1 MINTGH
7 PLSPAATA
15 IPEAMGNNDS
25 DNVKVFH
32 LKPLLLVYHFKSSR
46 LYFYGDSSME
56 ELFPSIRFQ
65 CFDDG
70 RSISAN
76 RKYLVSRSDKTTI
89 SVWKLDLHNKYHNN
103 GDGSPIVNIGNWK
116 LPDDATNISAVE
128 WNVEDSKILVLG
140 TTEGKII
147 KVNVEVPNKVA
158 KVPFTSNM
166 SLRSEI
172 TAIASAPCGK
182 GVYAVGYASGELV
195 LFQDASRGF
204 KPIHNLKSPTKYR
217 IRNLSWHPTSRDC
230 SRQSLAVL
238 KGKGNMV
245 SVWSVNLGN
254 KCSLIRYVGLPEF
267 HSPLSKNCFLSW
279 GPKGRIIRASNKGI
293 VTADVRSKPGI
304 IESTDTPNKVLSMA
318 VDSATNKCWAYDKM
332 GNLTFYNLN
341 KGKTLTSTIVPFA
354 AAPFEP
360 NEIISIESSP
370 VVHVRAID
378 IGEVNQIMIKRSPE
392 RKKPTASATSSQ
404 FGSDHF
410 SMCGSIHYNAED
422 DASSISSK
430 SDSSLDSSLSILAP
444 LPRPNNQLASP
455 MSYYTP
461 PPGSPAEFSDSEF
474 SDSPFSSSTCSLA
487 SEQTSN
493 SLFAD
498 ILLRA
503 PWNPNLISTYDPSEC
518 PSDQFFLR
526 EIFGSTSVHEIL
538 SRNIKGK
545 PCKRNLIL
553 SLFLRNLKPNEVS
566 IYAKELDADSSCYN
580 TLSMVLLTIVNLTNG
595 DTTQDILSS
604 LTTAFDRE
612 FITDQLHFITAM
624 LISLG
629 MHDQARALYRD
640 LDYYLE
646 AIIVSMLG
654 NLEWFSLFTQWV
666 EYYSERPASHW
677 QYLKTLHTRI
687 ENSKPLTFER
697 DSSSSTTISYNDYV
711 LIANEIAT
719 TMF

>member
-1 MINTGH
+1 
-7 PLSPAATA
+7 
-15 IPEAMGNNDS
+15 MGNNNDF

-32 LKPLLLVYHFKSSR
+32 LKPLLLVYHFKTSR
-46 LYFYGDSSME
+46 LYFYGDSSLE
-56 ELFPSIRFQ
+56 ELFPSVRFQ
-65 CFDDG
+65 CFDS

-76 RKYLVSRSDKTTI
+76 KKYLVSRSDRTTI

-103 GDGSPIVNIGNWK
+103 SDGSPIVNIGNWK
-116 LPDDATNISAVE
+116 LPDEATQVSAVE
-128 WNVEDSKILVLG
+128 WNVEDPKVLVLG
-140 TTEGKII
+140 TTEGEIVKI
-147 KVNVEVPNKVA
+147 NVEAPNKVA

-166 SLRSEI
+166 RLRSEI

-182 GVYAVGYASGELV
+182 GVYAVGYATGELV

-204 KPIHNLKSPTKYR
+204 KPIHNLKSPIKYR
-217 IRNLSWHPTSRDC
+217 IRNLSWHPTSKDC

-254 KCSLIRYVGLPEF
+254 KCTLIRHVGLPEN
-267 HSPLSKNCFLSW
+267 HSPTSKNYFLSW
-279 GPKGRIIRASNKGI
+279 GPKGKIVRTSNMGI

-304 IESTDTPNKVLSMA
+304 VESIDTPNKVLSMA
-318 VDSATNKCWAYDKM
+318 LDSAINKCWTYDKM

-360 NEIISIESSP
+360 NDVISIERSP

-392 RKKPTASATSSQ
+392 RKKPTTSATSSQ

-410 SMCGSIHYNAED
+410 SLRGSIHYNAD
-422 DASSISSK
+422 DDNSSISSK

-444 LPRPNNQLASP
+444 LPRPDNQLSSP

-461 PPGSPAEFSDSEF
+461 PPGSPAEFSGSEF
-474 SDSPFSSSTCSLA
+474 SESPSSSTCSLA

-493 SLFAD
+493 SLFSD
-498 ILLRA
+498 ILLKA
-503 PWNPNLISTYDPSEC
+503 PWNPNLISNYDPTEC
-518 PSDQFFLR
+518 TADQFFLK

-553 SLFLRNLKPNEVS
+553 SLFLRNLKPHEVS
-566 IYAKELDADSSCYN
+566 IYAKELDSDSSCYN
-580 TLSMVLLTIVNLTNG
+580 NLSMVLLTIVNLTNG
-595 DTTQDILSS
+595 DTTPDILLS
-604 LTTAFDRE
+604 LTTAFDRQFVIDE
-612 FITDQLHFITAM
+612 LHFITAM

-629 MHDQARALYRD
+629 MHNQARALYRD
-640 LDYYLE
+640 LEYHLE

-654 NLEWFSLFTQWV
+654 DLEWFSLFTEWV

-687 ENSKPLTFER
+687 KTGKSVTWYSDSNSTK
-697 DSSSSTTISYNDYV
+697 SVSYNDYV
-711 LIANEIAT
+711 LFANEIAT
-719 TMF
+719 AMF